1 MCSTFNKRLQVGTI
15 WEFPLLRDFGI
26 DIEENP
32 KIKNGKTPLKKVYRQ
47 ELQKL
52 KEAEIDWDNV

>member
-1 MCSTFNKRLQVGTI
+1 MFNKRLQIDTI

-26 DIEENP
+26 DIEESP

-47 ELQKL
+47 ELKKL